1 LKKYTKSNKF
11 SNSSF
16 YINSIGE
23 KVTCF
28 SSFKI
33 IHEELLKLDINSE
46 GLTINELINIISK
59 RILNEFCHSKK
70 LNQDYYKSENC
81 NILNILLLNIREVA
95 YYLYDFDT
103 AKMPTEL
110 KESYY
115 YQYPVEIE

>member
-1 LKKYTKSNKF
+1 MKKYTKSNKF

-81 NILNILLLNIREVA
+81 NILNILLLNIRDCL
-95 YYLYDFDT
+95 LYTSDAAD
-103 AKMPTEL
+103 E
-110 KESYY
+110 
-115 YQYPVEIE
+115 